1 MSPGS
6 MKNILTKITFLLFLS
21 FMLFSSH
28 PAGSS
33 DEDYCTDSESWKEWD
48 TLVEKYPDDEDI
60 QTLHALRLGL
70 CMKVQRGDITSL
82 KATEIFEK
90 ARQITIEKKK
100 SRITKK

>member
-1 MSPGS
+1 
-6 MKNILTKITFLLFLS
+6 MKNKFIKIAFLLFLS
-21 FMLFSSH
+21 FTLFSGHS
-28 PAGSS
+28 AGSS

-48 TLVEKYPDDEDI
+48 TLVEKYADDDDI

-90 ARQITIEKKK
+90 ARQTIIEKKK
-100 SRITKK
+100 SQNKKNKIDI